1 MDTKLFAVLDDS
13 PEGRIKIIRL
23 QQRFAGGYYFHTLTP
38 YVPFHEPQELTL
50 SIAQDKDPGLV
61 EFSLSSR
68 NIQIWRTGWTVN
80 HKNAWIQVLDSD
92 ERESFPGNFAFRCSG
107 PSNFAVNDQMNRRL
121 DIMTALYGYLPPA
134 PAPPASAPAAS
145 ASPPA
150 NQIPRF
156 VAEIMKKEA
165 IAKNDMCSIS
175 FESFADIPV
184 SITSCF
190 HLFDTNSINRWLQ
203 HDNSCPL
210 CKTPVNFVQAV

>member
-1 MDTKLFAVLDDS
+1 MDTKLFAVLDDTS
-13 PEGRIKIIRL
+13 EGRIKIVRL
-23 QQRFAGGYYFHTLTP
+23 QQRFAGGYFFHTLTP
-38 YVPFHEPQELTL
+38 YVAFDESQELSLCT
-50 SIAQDKDPGLV
+50 ATDKNPGLV
-61 EFSLSSR
+61 EFSLSSK
-68 NIQIWRTGWTVN
+68 NIKIWRTGWTVN
-80 HKNAWIQVLDSD
+80 HKNIWIQLLDSD
-92 ERESFPGNFAFRCSG
+92 DRESFPGNFAFRCSG

-121 DIMTALYGYLPPA
+121 DIMTALYGYLPSA
-134 PAPPASAPAAS
+134 PAPPASA
-145 ASPPA
+145 SPPT